1 MRNLE
6 PKLASAFACISYNM
20 IITHKEDLLYELPQ
34 AISHLSKGKDYI
46 LTVRSTGADGLNRFM
61 ACIEK
66 EEDRNYI
73 NAIEYAKCSLG
84 VDYVVLF
91 EVEEDLK
98 LIIRADK
105 DELPYGIKSDLE
117 CRGIKYEFQKGLI

>member
-1 MRNLE
+1 MRNFE
-6 PKLASAFACISYNM
+6 SKLAGAFACISYNM
-20 IITHKEDLLYELPQ
+20 IIAHKEDLLYELPV
-34 AISHLSKGKDYI
+34 AISRLSMGKDYI
-46 LTVRSTGADGLNRFM
+46 LTVRSSGADGLNRFL

-66 EEDRNYI
+66 EEDKNYT
-73 NAIEYAKCSLG
+73 NAIERAKCSLG

-105 DELPYGIKSDLE
+105 DELPYSIKSDLE